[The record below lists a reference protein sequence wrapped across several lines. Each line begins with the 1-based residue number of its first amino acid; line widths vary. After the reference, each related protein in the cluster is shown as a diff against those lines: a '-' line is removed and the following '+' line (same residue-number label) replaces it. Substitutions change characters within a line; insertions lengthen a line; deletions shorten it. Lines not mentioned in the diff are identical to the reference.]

1 MTLGK
6 LTSLSL
12 SFPIYKVG
20 FVRPCPLLRAVVRS
34 TESNLRGTQCLGERI
49 PRKTSE
55 DWMELNLRMLVG
67 HCVLLGLGQ
76 ALLWGRQEE

>member
-1 MTLGK
+1 MGK

-20 FVRPCPLLRAVVRS
+20 FIEPCPLLRGIVRS
-34 TESNLRGTQCLGERI
+34 TGSNLRGTQCLGKRI

-55 DWMELNLRMLVG
+55 DRMEPNSRMLVG

-76 ALLWGRQEE
+76 ALLWGRQAA